1 MHDWRAKKRARAITV
16 ITAGAAAAAALTLVL
31 AHVDPNI
38 AGNPLPP
45 CPLHATTGLFCPG
58 CGSTRALHA
67 LVDGDLKRAASMNV
81 LLIASLPLLP
91 VVALDAAGAL
101 SAPLRTRLRWILDA
115 RGWAA
120 VLIAYALLRN
130 LPWTPFNWLAPGS

>member
-1 MHDWRAKKRARAITV
+1 MHDGHASRARAIALG
-16 ITAGAAAAAALTLVL
+16 TAGAAAAAALALVL
-31 AHVDPNI
+31 VHVDPNA

-67 LVDGDLKRAASMNV
+67 LVNGDLARAASMNV
-81 LLIASLPLLP
+81 LLVASLPLLP
-91 VVALDAAGAL
+91 VMALDAAGAL
-101 SAPLRTRLRWILDA
+101 SASLRTRLRWILDA

-120 VLIAYALLRN
+120 AVVAYALLRN
-130 LPWTPFNWLAPGS
+130 LPWAPFNWLAPGA